1 MDLSSWHVDDS
12 NARELHTKVT
22 DATGRANRAFELTPW
37 GLPEHLSLKLRA
49 FSGFHSKDFF
59 DAFGDQVSA
68 IFTYTGISAFYER
81 SWKA

>member
-22 DATGRANRAFELTPW
+22 DATARANRAFYLAYNFRAT
-37 GLPEHLSLKLRA
+37 RA
-49 FSGFHSKDFF
+49 FEGF
-59 DAFGDQVSA
+59 FGVLFEGLLLCIWDQVSA